1 MKVKEVVD
9 YCLDYHR
16 ANSKKNT
23 VMNYEFVLCKFAAL
37 FGEKALNSISTEE
50 IFSFLSEI
58 SQGKKQGTK
67 RGRFAI
73 LNAFFS
79 FVSNS
84 RDSGLQNPCDSTM
97 LRKAFRSPK
106 YTQWDTLEKET
117 IDEIIFKIEKIRDR
131 LLVELMARGGLR
143 VSEVLKL
150 TLRDVED
157 QKLILRDPKSGKE
170 QEVVFIP
177 RKVADRLKEYIRV
190 KGIEPADRIFPIS
203 YAAARVVVKKA
214 RDQVGIHFR
223 PHDLRRHSATY
234 ASRSGTPIEVVSKVI
249 LRHSNLSTTQRYL
262 GKVTDLEAL
271 KWIESLYG

>member
-1 MKVKEVVD
+1 MKVKEAVD

-16 ANSKKNT
+16 TNSKKNT
-23 VMNYEFVLCKFAAL
+23 VLNYEFVLCKFAAL
-37 FGEKALNSISTEE
+37 FGERALNSVSTEE

-150 TLRDVED
+150 TPRDVED

-214 RDQVGIHFR
+214 RDQVGIHLR